1 MEYEALF
8 AIKLEAESK
17 QELYNKV
24 ERIIQQKTFSKYY
37 NCKNY

>member
-8 AIKLEAESK
+8 AVQLEAESK

-24 ERIIQQKTFSKYY
+24 EEISKSLI
-37 NCKNY
+37 CILF